1 MSMKKL
7 IYLLLAMPL
16 FIASCNNDDI
26 AVNEETVEVSFIA
39 KVPQSMGSRAAS
51 TLSVD
56 RVYCAI
62 FEDGE
67 EISSLREV
75 ISIEDGKDIVFSP
88 RLIKG
93 RTYDVVFWA
102 AKEGFYNVEDMTSIS
117 PNSKADVDGGSFD
130 AFTAHTTVSVNN
142 TQTNPITLK
151 RPFAQMNIGVTE
163 EDWNGVASPTTFN
176 QEPTHITVSFRGK
189 DTFDALTG
197 TVIGEDKTI
206 TYNLCVSGN
215 YFTCADIIYKNI
227 AQCFILPGVQKE
239 NFDITFTLYDQN
251 NKVIRDDVVI
261 YNVPLQTNYKTNI
274 VGGLLTGT
282 VTYEISFEEGFN
294 ATEDIIAVLDSED
307 LLQVLT
313 QEGGKVMLMSDITVD
328 DRIDIP
334 AGTDVYLDMNGK
346 KISSSADYVF
356 IVRDGASLTITGN
369 GIIETE
375 TPAPVL
381 FYPAGD
387 LVIENG
393 TFVRNI
399 PEGYAGSASSM
410 FVGTK
415 PAGGWHSSGVTINGG
430 YFDSGY
436 YDKNAADIEEILAGT
451 KELEETHDDIIKRG
465 AAGDKN
471 KVRVALKNNCMAMF
485 NKSNNYFKIYGGT
498 FVGANPAWG
507 DEGCML
513 PTTPYYLRPWSY
525 YQGALLDG
533 QEFHEDGIVLP
544 EGYEITRGKTEKGI
558 TTYTVNYN
566 K

>member
-1 MSMKKL
+1 
-7 IYLLLAMPL
+7 
-16 FIASCNNDDI
+16 
-26 AVNEETVEVSFIA
+26 
-39 KVPQSMGSRAAS
+39 
-51 TLSVD
+51 
-56 RVYCAI
+56 
-62 FEDGE
+62 
-67 EISSLREV
+67 
-75 ISIEDGKDIVFSP
+75 
-88 RLIKG
+88 
-93 RTYDVVFWA
+93 
-102 AKEGFYNVEDMTSIS
+102 
-117 PNSKADVDGGSFD
+117 
-130 AFTAHTTVSVNN
+130 
-142 TQTNPITLK
+142 
-151 RPFAQMNIGVTE
+151 
-163 EDWNGVASPTTFN
+163 
-176 QEPTHITVSFRGK
+176 
-189 DTFDALTG
+189 
-197 TVIGEDKTI
+197 
-206 TYNLCVSGN
+206 
-215 YFTCADIIYKNI
+215 
-227 AQCFILPGVQKE
+227 
-239 NFDITFTLYDQN
+239 
-251 NKVIRDDVVI
+251 
-261 YNVPLQTNYKTNI
+261 
-274 VGGLLTGT
+274 
-282 VTYEISFEEGFN
+282 
-294 ATEDIIAVLDSED
+294 
-307 LLQVLT
+307 
-313 QEGGKVMLMSDITVD
+313 MLMSDITVD

-399 PEGYAGSASSM
+399 PEGYAGSANSM

-436 YDKNAADIEEILAGT
+436 YNKNAADIEEILAGT

-558 TTYTVNYN
+558 TTYTVTYN

>member
-1 MSMKKL
+1 MGMKKL

-16 FIASCNNDDI
+16 FIASCNNDGI

-102 AKEGFYNVEDMTSIS
+102 AKEGFYNVENMTSIS

-176 QEPTHITVSFRGK
+176 QKPTHITVSFRGK
-189 DTFDALTG
+189 DTFDALAG

-206 TYNLCVSGN
+206 TYDLRVSGN
-215 YFTCADIIYKNI
+215 DFTCADIIYKNI
-227 AQCFILPGVQKE
+227 AQCFILPDVQKE

-251 NKVIRDDVVI
+251 NKVIRDNVVI

-356 IVRDGASLTITGN
+356 FVRDSASLTITGN

-399 PEGYAGSASSM
+399 PEGYAGNVSSM

-436 YDKNAADIEEILAGT
+436 YNKNAADIEEILADT
-451 KELEETHDDIIKRG
+451 KELEETDDDIKKRG
-465 AAGDKN
+465 AAGDNN
-471 KVRVALKNNCMAMF
+471 KVRVALKNNCMIMF

-513 PTTPYYLRPWSY
+513 PTIPYYLRPWSY

-544 EGYEITRGKTEKGI
+544 EGYEITRGKTEKSI
-558 TTYTVNYN
+558 TTYTVTYN

>member
-1 MSMKKL
+1 MSTH
-7 IYLLLAMPL
+7 
-16 FIASCNNDDI
+16 
-26 AVNEETVEVSFIA
+26 EETVQVTFCAEI
-39 KVPQSMGSRAAS
+39 PQPMGTRAAS
-51 TLSVD
+51 PLSVD
-56 RVYCAI
+56 KIYCAV
-62 FEDGE
+62 FENGE

-102 AKEGFYNVEDMTSIS
+102 AKEGFYNVENMTSIS
-117 PNSKADVDGGSFD
+117 PNSKADVDGDSFD

-176 QEPTHITVSFRGK
+176 QKPTHITVSFRGK
-189 DTFDALTG
+189 DTFDALAG

-206 TYNLCVSGN
+206 TYDLRVSGN
-215 YFTCADIIYKNI
+215 DFTCADIIYKNI
-227 AQCFILPGVQKE
+227 AQCFILPDVQKE

-251 NKVIRDDVVI
+251 NKVIRDNVVI
-261 YNVPLQTNYKTNI
+261 YNVPFQTNYKTNI

-294 ATEDIIAVLDSED
+294 ATEEIIAVLDSED

-399 PEGYAGSASSM
+399 PEGYAGNVSSM

-436 YDKNAADIEEILAGT
+436 YNKNAADIEEILAGT
-451 KELEETHDDIIKRG
+451 KELEETDDDIKKRG
-465 AAGDKN
+465 AAGDNN
-471 KVRVALKNNCMAMF
+471 KVRVALKDNCMKMF

-558 TTYTVNYN
+558 TTYTVTYY

>member
-102 AKEGFYNVEDMTSIS
+102 AKEGFYNVENMTSIS

-176 QEPTHITVSFRGK
+176 QKPTHITVSFRGK
-189 DTFDALTG
+189 DTFDALAG

-206 TYNLCVSGN
+206 TYDLRVSGN
-215 YFTCADIIYKNI
+215 DFTCADIIYKNI
-227 AQCFILPGVQKE
+227 AQCFILPDVQKE

-251 NKVIRDDVVI
+251 NKVIRDNVVI

-399 PEGYAGSASSM
+399 PEGYAGNVSSM

-436 YDKNAADIEEILAGT
+436 YNKNAADIEEILAGT
-451 KELEETHDDIIKRG
+451 KELEETDDDIKKRG
-465 AAGDKN
+465 AAGDNN
-471 KVRVALKNNCMAMF
+471 KVRVALKNNCMIMF

-513 PTTPYYLRPWSY
+513 PTIPYYLRPWSY

-533 QEFHEDGIVLP
+533 QEFHEDEIVLP

-558 TTYTVNYN
+558 TTYTVTYN